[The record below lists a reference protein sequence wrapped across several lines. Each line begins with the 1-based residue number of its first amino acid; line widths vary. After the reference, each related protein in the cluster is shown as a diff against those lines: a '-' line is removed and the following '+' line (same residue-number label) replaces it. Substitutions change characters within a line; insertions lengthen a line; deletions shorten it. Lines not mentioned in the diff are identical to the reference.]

1 MRIRKIFLLLI
12 FIFSLLI
19 ANLHYSKFSPPLL
32 DKSVAKNLIILSEV
46 KEEINASAIS
56 FELSSDNSSY
66 ITSNNYKDILPIFT
80 LILLINLKVLKIEP
94 CFYKLRKY
102 WGLYSI
108 LFWDKRRVLRN

>member
-1 MRIRKIFLLLI
+1 MRIKKIVMLLI
-12 FIFSLLI
+12 FILSLL
-19 ANLHYSKFSPPLL
+19 ATNLHYSKFSPPLL
-32 DKSVAKNLIILSEV
+32 DKTTTKNLIILSEV

-56 FELSSDNSSY
+56 FELFSDNNSY

-80 LILLINLKVLKIEP
+80 LILLMNLRVLKIEP